1 MQTRE
6 EFHKLIDTIRDDES
20 LKSYLSLIQK
30 LQHRQSGTL
39 WNQLSDDQKQELL
52 LAYDESF
59 DPNNTLSHE
68 QVKQQHAKWL
78 NQ

>member
-6 EFHKLIDTIRDDES
+6 KFHKLIDAIQDDES
-20 LKSYLSLIQK
+20 LKSYFSLIQR
-30 LQHRQSGTL
+30 LQHRQSGIL
-39 WNQLSDDQKQELL
+39 WNQLSDDQRKELL

-59 DPNNTLSHE
+59 DANNLLSHE

-78 NQ
+78 KQ

>member
-6 EFHKLIDTIRDDES
+6 EFHKLIDAIQDSES
-20 LKSYLSLIQK
+20 LKSYFSLIQR
-30 LQHRQSGTL
+30 LQHRQSGIL
-39 WNQLSDDQKQELL
+39 WNQLSDDQKKELL

-59 DPNNTLSHE
+59 DPNNLLSHE

>member
-1 MQTRE
+1 MQTLE
-6 EFHKLIDTIRDDES
+6 EFHKLIDTILDDQS
-20 LKSYLSLIQK
+20 LKSYFSLIQK

-39 WNQLSDDQKQELL
+39 WSQLSSDQKQELL

-59 DPNNTLSHE
+59 DPNNLLNHE